1 MKNLRSIPRVPFNDL
16 INLFKIK
23 SEHTFLLEP
32 NVGKGYVQVFN
43 LEKGLQAR
51 LWNFNFKEGIELY
64 SDLNNGTEKSYFNLA
79 FFLNMQGLEFSSLK
93 VPVQQNDI
101 WDTILISATSDY
113 EISLSP
119 GAKAHCLS
127 LSFSDTW
134 LNNNVLQD
142 NEEFKRFKDLI
153 YTSDCLLL
161 LESMTTSEKKL
172 ILELFH
178 DSWKKSLGSFY
189 IKTVLFKI
197 ISDFFYRIKER
208 DSFSINKLN
217 VDATIIE
224 IEKYLC
230 NNLREMLPNLKDLAE
245 KFSLSE
251 STLKRH
257 FRKKYG
263 VNMSTY
269 FINKKMEYAERLIRE
284 ENTNL
289 AEIASRLGYRNVNNF
304 IIMFQ
309 KRQEGLTREQD
320 ENKLSKQNYNELT
333 S

>member
-1 MKNLRSIPRVPFNDL
+1 
-16 INLFKIK
+16 
-23 SEHTFLLEP
+23 
-32 NVGKGYVQVFN
+32 
-43 LEKGLQAR
+43 
-51 LWNFNFKEGIELY
+51 
-64 SDLNNGTEKSYFNLA
+64 
-79 FFLNMQGLEFSSLK
+79 
-93 VPVQQNDI
+93 
-101 WDTILISATSDY
+101 
-113 EISLSP
+113 
-119 GAKAHCLS
+119 
-127 LSFSDTW
+127 
-134 LNNNVLQD
+134 
-142 NEEFKRFKDLI
+142 
-153 YTSDCLLL
+153 
-161 LESMTTSEKKL
+161 MTTSEKKL

-230 NNLREMLPNLKDLAE
+230 NSLREMLPNLKDLAE